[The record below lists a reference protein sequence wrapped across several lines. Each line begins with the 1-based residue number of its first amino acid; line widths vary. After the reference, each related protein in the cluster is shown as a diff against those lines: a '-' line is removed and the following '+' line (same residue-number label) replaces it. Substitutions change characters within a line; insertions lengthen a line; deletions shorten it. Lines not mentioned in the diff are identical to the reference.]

1 MLVKFVQAPM
11 LTALIAAPVVAGL
24 GAMLFGWFAVRL
36 SGIYLAMLTLAFAQV
51 VWSIV
56 FQWQD
61 FTGGSN
67 GVLGIWPSAPFDAPW
82 ALYLLTLAVA
92 AVVVV
97 ALRTILFSPFGYA
110 MRAGRDSPL
119 RAEAIGIDV
128 KRIHWHAFAT
138 AGAAARQS
146 RRPVAL

>member
-36 SGIYLAMLTLAFAQV
+36 SGIYLAMLTLAFAQI

-61 FTGGSN
+61 FTGGSH
-67 GVLGIWPSAPFDAPW
+67 GVLGIWPSPPLHAPRGLFLPTPPGAPGCVGP
-82 ALYLLTLAVA
+82 LPK
-92 AVVVV
+92 
-97 ALRTILFSPFGYA
+97 LRVFPVPSPPPPPPP
-110 MRAGRDSPL
+110 SP
-119 RAEAIGIDV
+119 
-128 KRIHWHAFAT
+128 
-138 AGAAARQS
+138 
-146 RRPVAL
+146 PP

>member
-24 GAMLFGWFAVRL
+24 GAMRFGWFAGRL
-36 SGIYLAMLTLAFAQV
+36 SGMYLAMLTLAFAQI

-67 GVLGIWPSAPFDAPW
+67 GVLGIWPSPPFDAPW
-82 ALYLLTLAVA
+82 RFYLLTLAVA
-92 AVVVV
+92 VVVVV
-97 ALRTILFSPFGYA
+97 ALRTIVFSPFGYA
-110 MRAGRDSPL
+110 VRAGRDSPL
-119 RAEAIGIDV
+119 RAGAIRLDV
-128 KRIHWHAFAT
+128 KRGHLVPFAM
-138 AGAAARQS
+138 
-146 RRPVAL
+146 